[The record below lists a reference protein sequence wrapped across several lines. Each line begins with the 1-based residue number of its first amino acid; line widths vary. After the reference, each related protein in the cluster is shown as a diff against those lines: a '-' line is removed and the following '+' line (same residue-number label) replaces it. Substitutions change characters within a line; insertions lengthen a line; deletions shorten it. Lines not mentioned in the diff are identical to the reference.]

1 MSTLKVPGATLYYE
15 TEGSGQP
22 LILIPGANGDGFIF
36 MPISQFL
43 KDKFTVV
50 RYDRRGY
57 SRSELDA
64 PLGPEYH
71 DQDCLL
77 RLKEDAAD
85 VAALI
90 RELDAGP
97 AVVFGSSSGAQV
109 ALQVLIDYPELVD
122 TLFCHEV
129 PLLRTFE
136 DFPEWEKKFLNLHT
150 IFKEKGVGP
159 AMFAFVQAISAGEDA
174 GNFQET
180 AAAAGGPYAAKNMD
194 FWFEFELRQYS
205 RYPMDFEA
213 LDRSADKLVLV
224 NGEDSGGKMPAH
236 ANEYFAKKY
245 GKEVVI
251 APNRHFGYAE
261 KPAEFAKVLLKVLA

>member
-90 RELDAGP
+90 RKLDAGP

-129 PLLRTFE
+129 PLANTRTSCSS
-136 DFPEWEKKFLNLHT
+136 T
-150 IFKEKGVGP
+150 AIP
-159 AMFAFVQAISAGEDA
+159 AGTFVTCPGSKQFISAAKPSIQNNTLKGEFNYGT
-174 GNFQET
+174 GNERD
-180 AAAAGGPYAAKNMD
+180 G
-194 FWFEFELRQYS
+194 
-205 RYPMDFEA
+205 
-213 LDRSADKLVLV
+213 
-224 NGEDSGGKMPAH
+224 
-236 ANEYFAKKY
+236 
-245 GKEVVI
+245 
-251 APNRHFGYAE
+251 
-261 KPAEFAKVLLKVLA
+261 

>member
-64 PLGPEYH
+64 PLCPEYH

-159 AMFAFVQAISAGEDA
+159 AMFAFVQAISAGGDA

-205 RYPMDFEA
+205 RYHGGSHRPRA
-213 LDRSADKLVLV
+213 Q
-224 NGEDSGGKMPAH
+224 EDGPAGLQLRRGGLRHGAFRKHHFDHRRRQRHRVRPGKPSRQSGK
-236 ANEYFAKKY
+236 
-245 GKEVVI
+245 
-251 APNRHFGYAE
+251 
-261 KPAEFAKVLLKVLA
+261 